1 MRRCAAGGRVEL
13 QLFQESPFVS
23 FRRSPGGYGEA
34 MVKKQHKETTMK
46 AVIAALLLSLSVA
59 TFAFPAQNKNAKSTS
74 KPAAAPVDDAAITAS
89 VKDKLSKTPSLKDAN
104 INVDSKAGKVTLT
117 GSLKTAGLKG
127 VATNVAKSVKGVK
140 SVDNQIKVEGAA
152 PPDDAAITKE
162 VQAKLAATPSLK
174 NANINVATTGGV
186 VTLSGSVKAKG
197 LKGLAAQQAA
207 RVKGVKSV
215 NNQLTVEAGQ
225 AGTGNSNKKR

>member
-1 MRRCAAGGRVEL
+1 
-13 QLFQESPFVS
+13 
-23 FRRSPGGYGEA
+23 
-34 MVKKQHKETTMK
+34 MK
-46 AVIAALLLSLSVA
+46 ILIAALFLTLSAA
-59 TFAFPAQNKNAKSTS
+59 TVAFPAQNKNTKSAS
-74 KPAAAPVDDAAITAS
+74 KPAAAPVDDATITAS
-89 VKDKLSKTPSLKDAN
+89 VKDKLSKTPSLKGAN
-104 INVDSKAGKVTLT
+104 IDVDTKAGKVTLT
-117 GSLKTAGLKG
+117 GSVKTAGLKG

-215 NNQLTVEAGQ
+215 NNQLTIEGAP
-225 AGTGNSNKKR
+225 AASTGNSNKKR

>member
-1 MRRCAAGGRVEL
+1 
-13 QLFQESPFVS
+13 
-23 FRRSPGGYGEA
+23 
-34 MVKKQHKETTMK
+34 MK
-46 AVIAALLLSLSVA
+46 TLIAALLVTLSAA
-59 TFAFPAQNKNAKSTS
+59 TMAFPAQNKNAKSAS
-74 KPAAAPVDDAAITAS
+74 KPAAAPVDDAAITTS

-104 INVDSKAGKVTLT
+104 INVDTKAGKVTLT

-140 SVDNQIKVEGAA
+140 SVDNQITVEGPA
-152 PPDDAAITKE
+152 PADDAAITKS

-174 NANINVATTGGV
+174 NANINVATSGGV
-186 VTLSGSVKAKG
+186 VTLSGTVKAKG
-197 LKGLAAQQAA
+197 LKGLAAQQAM

-215 NNQLTVEAGQ
+215 NNQLTVEGGPT